1 MIRTVT
7 ATTTVTAMIT
17 CSPAATQ
24 ENPLMTFR
32 INVEYNGPW
41 NATAIGYSNTTANQA
56 FQRCYYGNGDGWILI
71 SDWNPSGGAI
81 LSLTVQ
87 KGDASSGN
95 LTAIGNGQVKST
107 VAPYGAVTISI
118 TAVP

>member
-1 MIRTVT
+1 
-7 ATTTVTAMIT
+7 
-17 CSPAATQ
+17 
-24 ENPLMTFR
+24 MTFR

>member
-1 MIRTVT
+1 
-7 ATTTVTAMIT
+7 MIT

-24 ENPLMTFR
+24 ENPLYTFR
-32 INVEYNGPW
+32 VNVEYNGTW
-41 NATAIGYSNTTANQA
+41 NATAISYSNTTANQA
-56 FQRCYYGNGDGWILI
+56 FLKCYYGSGNGWILI
-71 SDWNPSGGAI
+71 SDWNPYGEAI

-87 KGDASSGN
+87 KMNISSGN

-107 VAPYGAVTISI
+107 VAPYGTVTISI